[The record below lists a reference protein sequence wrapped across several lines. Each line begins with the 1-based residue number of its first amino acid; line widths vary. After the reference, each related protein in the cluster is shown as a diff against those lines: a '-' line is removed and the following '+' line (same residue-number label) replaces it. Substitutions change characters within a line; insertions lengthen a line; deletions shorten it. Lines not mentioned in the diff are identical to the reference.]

1 MAIPCTGANLTA
13 EREGHYWFLTPFL
26 MPDKALESS
35 RFVIFSAERRIMF
48 SPAKSGTRILLR
60 RFVADYGMV
69 FVLLLLMAGFSILTI
84 QPQRP
89 TGADVGAAIADQI
102 LLQFGNSARVIIAV
116 PGSKEDRAFVDA
128 AKERLESAGA
138 TVVAV
143 TTGSPADAGQALQKA
158 VDADIPIDA
167 VALTG
172 SSAVWTVLDKFP
184 QLTSDRRIS
193 PGTGSWPNFLK
204 ASNLIGV
211 ANQTAVYA
219 VIAIGMTMVI
229 ITGGI
234 DLSVG
239 SVVALASVIA
249 TIIIRDHGGG
259 VSASTTTVALAFSI
273 AILAAALAGAFN
285 GFMVTTYQ
293 LPPFIVTLATML
305 IARGLAKRLSEFQ
318 SINAVPTSFRWL
330 GNGNTLNVPNAI
342 LLMLVL
348 YVLTHFV
355 MSRSVFGRYL
365 YAIGGN
371 AQASRLSGIPVKKT
385 TLIVYV
391 ICGALA
397 GLGGIMVSSR
407 LNAGDPKYGTMYELE
422 VISAVVVGGTS
433 LMGGEGRIFG
443 TLIGAFIIAVIR
455 NGMNLMGVNSD
466 SQEMVL
472 GAVLLLAVLLD
483 RVKRIR
489 MAA

>member
-1 MAIPCTGANLTA
+1 MT
-13 EREGHYWFLTPFL
+13 TP
-26 MPDKALESS
+26 S
-35 RFVIFSAERRIMF
+35 
-48 SPAKSGTRILLR
+48 KSVTHTLLR

-89 TGADVGAAIADQI
+89 TGADVGAAIADEI
-102 LLQFGNSARVIIAV
+102 LAQFGNSANVIIAV
-116 PGSKEDRAFVDA
+116 PGSAEDRLFADA

-138 TVVAV
+138 TVIAV
-143 TTGSPADAGQALQKA
+143 TSGSPVDAGQALQKA
-158 VDADIPIDA
+158 VDDGVSIDA

-172 SSAVWTVLDKFP
+172 SSAPWTVLDKFP
-184 QLTSDRRIS
+184 GLTKDRRIS
-193 PGTGSWPNFLK
+193 PSTGSWPNFLK

-239 SVVALASVIA
+239 SIVALASVIA
-249 TIIIRDHGGG
+249 TVIIRDYGGG
-259 VSASTTTVALAFSI
+259 VSASATTVAVAFMV
-273 AILAAALAGAFN
+273 AILAAAAAGAFN
-285 GFMVTTYQ
+285 GIMVTAFQ

-305 IARGLAKRLSEFQ
+305 IARGLSMKLSEFQ
-318 SINAVPTSFRWL
+318 SINAVPASFRWMGT
-330 GNGNTLNVPNAI
+330 GNMFNVPNAI
-342 LLMLVL
+342 LLMLAL

-371 AQASRLSGIPVKKT
+371 AQASRLSGIRVKQT

-391 ICGALA
+391 LCGALA

-433 LMGGEGRIFG
+433 LMGGEGRMFG

-483 RVKRIR
+483 RVKRVR
-489 MAA
+489 MAGV

>member
-1 MAIPCTGANLTA
+1 M
-13 EREGHYWFLTPFL
+13 
-26 MPDKALESS
+26 S
-35 RFVIFSAERRIMF
+35 
-48 SPAKSGTRILLR
+48 SPAKSKTRVLLR

-69 FVLLLLMAGFSILTI
+69 FVLLLLMAGFSFFTI

-89 TGADVGAAIADQI
+89 TGAAVGAAIADQI
-102 LLQFGNSARVIIAV
+102 VSQFGNSATVIIAV
-116 PGSKEDRAFVDA
+116 PGSEEDRAFADA
-128 AKERLESAGA
+128 ARVRLESAGA
-138 TVVAV
+138 TVFAA
-143 TTGSPADAGQALQKA
+143 TAGSPIEAGHALQKA
-158 VDADIPIDA
+158 VDDGVSIDA

-172 SSAVWTVLDKFP
+172 SSATWTVLDKFP
-184 QLTSDRRIS
+184 ELTSDRRVS
-193 PGTGSWPNFLK
+193 LGTGNWPNFLK

-219 VIAIGMTMVI
+219 VIATGMTMVI

-239 SVVALASVIA
+239 SLVALASVIA

-259 VSASTTTVALAFSI
+259 VSASTTTVTFAFLI
-273 AILAAALAGAFN
+273 AILAAAAAGAFN
-285 GFMVTTYQ
+285 GLMVTTFQ
-293 LPPFIVTLATML
+293 LPPFIVTLAMML
-305 IARGLAKRLSEFQ
+305 IARGLAKRLSDFQ
-318 SINAVPTSFRWL
+318 SINAVPPSFRWL
-330 GNGNTLNVPNAI
+330 GNGSTFTVPNAI
-342 LLMLVL
+342 LVMIVL
-348 YVLTHFV
+348 YVLSHFI

-371 AQASRLSGIPVKKT
+371 AQASRLSGIPVKQTKMM
-385 TLIVYV
+385 VYV
-391 ICGALA
+391 ISGALA

-422 VISAVVVGGTS
+422 VIAAVVVGGTS
-433 LMGGEGRIFG
+433 LMGGEGRMYG

-483 RVKRIR
+483 RMKRIR
-489 MAA
+489 MATS

>member
-1 MAIPCTGANLTA
+1 
-13 EREGHYWFLTPFL
+13 
-26 MPDKALESS
+26 
-35 RFVIFSAERRIMF
+35 
-48 SPAKSGTRILLR
+48 
-60 RFVADYGMV
+60 MV
-69 FVLLLLMAGFSILTI
+69 FVLLLLMAGFSFLTI

-102 LLQFGNSARVIIAV
+102 ILQFGNAARVMIAV
-116 PGSKEDRAFVDA
+116 PGSEEDRAFADA
-128 AKERLESAGA
+128 AKGRLESAGA
-138 TVVAV
+138 TVVSV
-143 TTGSPADAGQALQKA
+143 TIGSPVDAGQALQNA
-158 VDADIPIDA
+158 VDQGVSIDA

-172 SSAVWTVLDKFP
+172 SSAAWTVLDKFP
-184 QLTSDRRIS
+184 GLTTDRRIS

-239 SVVALASVIA
+239 SLVALASVIA
-249 TIIIRDHGGG
+249 TLIIRDHGGG
-259 VSASTTTVALAFSI
+259 VSASTTTVTFAFLA
-273 AILAAALAGAFN
+273 AILSAAAAGAFN
-285 GFMVTTYQ
+285 GIMVTAFQ

-305 IARGLAKRLSEFQ
+305 IARGLAKRLSDFQ
-318 SINAVPTSFRWL
+318 SINAVPPSFRWL
-330 GNGNTLNVPNAI
+330 GNGSLFSVPNAI
-342 LLMLVL
+342 LLMIML
-348 YVLTHFV
+348 YMLTHFV

-371 AQASRLSGIPVKKT
+371 AQASRLSGIPVKQT

-407 LNAGDPKYGTMYELE
+407 LNAGDPKYGMMYELE
-422 VISAVVVGGTS
+422 VIAAVVVGGTS
-433 LMGGEGRIFG
+433 LMGGEGRMYG

-466 SQEMVL
+466 SQEIVL

-483 RVKRIR
+483 RLKRMK
-489 MAA
+489 MAGVRT

>member
-1 MAIPCTGANLTA
+1 ML
-13 EREGHYWFLTPFL
+13 
-26 MPDKALESS
+26 SS
-35 RFVIFSAERRIMF
+35 SNSRTYS
-48 SPAKSGTRILLR
+48 LLR
-60 RFVADYGMV
+60 LFVADYGMV
-69 FVLLLLMAGFSILTI
+69 FVLLILMAGFSLLTI

-89 TGADVGAAIADQI
+89 TGADVGTAIADEI
-102 LLQFGNSARVIIAV
+102 LARFGNASKVIIAV
-116 PGSKEDRAFVDA
+116 PGSEEDRAFADA
-128 AKERLESAGA
+128 VQARFAKSDA
-138 TVVAV
+138 TIVEVAI
-143 TTGSPADAGQALQKA
+143 GSPIEARQALERA
-158 VDADIPIDA
+158 VEAGITVDA

-172 SSAVWTVLDKFP
+172 SSAAWTVFEKFP
-184 QLTSDRRIS
+184 DLTQDQLVS

-211 ANQTAVYA
+211 VNQTAVYA

-239 SVVALASVIA
+239 SLAALASVIA
-249 TIIIRDHGGG
+249 TIIIRDLGGG
-259 VSASTTTVALAFSI
+259 VAASTTTVALAF
-273 AILAAALAGAFN
+273 LAAVMAAAAAGAFN
-285 GFMVTTYQ
+285 GVMITAFR
-293 LPPFIVTLATML
+293 LPPFIVTLAMML
-305 IARGLAKRLSEFQ
+305 MARGFAKRLSEFQ
-318 SINAVPTSFRWL
+318 SINAVPPSFRVL
-330 GNGNTLNVPNAI
+330 GNGNTFNIPNAI
-342 LLMLVL
+342 LLMAVL
-348 YVLTHFV
+348 YIVTHLI

-385 TLIVYV
+385 TLIVYI

-422 VISAVVVGGTS
+422 VIAAVVVGGTS
-433 LMGGEGRIFG
+433 LMGGEGRMLG

-466 SQEMVL
+466 SQEIVL

-483 RVKRIR
+483 RLKRIR
-489 MAA
+489 MAGG

>member
-1 MAIPCTGANLTA
+1 M
-13 EREGHYWFLTPFL
+13 
-26 MPDKALESS
+26 SS
-35 RFVIFSAERRIMF
+35 LS
-48 SPAKSGTRILLR
+48 KSGTHILLR

-69 FVLLLLMAGFSILTI
+69 FVLLLLMAGFSLLTI

-89 TGADVGAAIADQI
+89 TGADVGAAIADEI
-102 LLQFGNSARVIIAV
+102 LAEFGVAARVIIAV
-116 PGSKEDRAFVDA
+116 PGSEEDRAFADA
-128 AKERLESAGA
+128 AKDRLESAGA

-143 TTGSPADAGQALQKA
+143 TTGSPVDAGQALQKA
-158 VDADIPIDA
+158 VDDGVTIDA

-172 SSAVWTVLDKFP
+172 SSAAWTVLDKFP
-184 QLTSDRRIS
+184 ELTSDRRIS

-239 SVVALASVIA
+239 SLVALSSVIA
-249 TIIIRDHGGG
+249 TMIIRDLGGG
-259 VSASTTTVALAFSI
+259 VTASATTVAVAFMV
-273 AILAAALAGAFN
+273 AVLAAAAAGAFN
-285 GFMVTTYQ
+285 GIMVTMCQ
-293 LPPFIVTLATML
+293 LPPFIVTLAMML
-305 IARGLAKRLSEFQ
+305 LARGLAKRLSEFQ
-318 SINAVPTSFRWL
+318 SINAVPPSFRWL
-330 GNGNTLNVPNAI
+330 GNGSTFNVPNAI
-342 LLMLVL
+342 LLMIVL
-348 YVLTHFV
+348 YVLTHLV

-371 AQASRLSGIPVKKT
+371 AQASRLSGIPVKQT
-385 TLIVYV
+385 TMIVYV

-433 LMGGEGRIFG
+433 LMGGEGRMFG

-455 NGMNLMGVNSD
+455 NGMNLRGVNSD

-472 GAVLLLAVLLD
+472 GGVLLLAVLLD

-489 MAA
+489 MASV

>member
-1 MAIPCTGANLTA
+1 M
-13 EREGHYWFLTPFL
+13 
-26 MPDKALESS
+26 SS
-35 RFVIFSAERRIMF
+35 
-48 SPAKSGTRILLR
+48 PPKSGTRMLLR

-69 FVLLLLMAGFSILTI
+69 FVLLLLMTGFSFLTI

-102 LLQFGNSARVIIAV
+102 LAQFGNSVRVIIAV
-116 PGSKEDRAFVDA
+116 PGSEEDRAFANA
-128 AKERLESAGA
+128 AKDRLESAGA
-138 TVVAV
+138 TVVAM
-143 TTGSPADAGQALQKA
+143 TTGSPIDAGQALQKA
-158 VDADIPIDA
+158 VDDGVSVDA

-172 SSAVWTVLDKFP
+172 SSAAWTVLDKFP
-184 QLTSDRRIS
+184 GLTSDRRIS
-193 PGTGSWPNFLK
+193 PSTGRWPNFLK

-239 SVVALASVIA
+239 SVVALASVTA

-259 VSASTTTVALAFSI
+259 VSASPTTVALAFSI
-273 AILAAALAGAFN
+273 AILVAAVAGAFN
-285 GFMVTTYQ
+285 GIMVTTFQ

-318 SINAVPTSFRWL
+318 SINAVPSSFRSL
-330 GNGNTLNVPNAI
+330 GNGSTFSVPNAI
-342 LLMLVL
+342 LLMFVL

-371 AQASRLSGIPVKKT
+371 AQASRLSGIPVKRT
-385 TLIVYV
+385 TMVVY
-391 ICGALA
+391 ILCGALA

-422 VISAVVVGGTS
+422 VIAAVVVGGTS
-433 LMGGEGRIFG
+433 LMGGEGRMFG

-466 SQEMVL
+466 SQEIVL
-472 GAVLLLAVLLD
+472 GAVLLMAVLLD

-489 MAA
+489 MAGV

>member
-1 MAIPCTGANLTA
+1 MT
-13 EREGHYWFLTPFL
+13 
-26 MPDKALESS
+26 
-35 RFVIFSAERRIMF
+35 
-48 SPAKSGTRILLR
+48 SPSKSGTRTLLR
-60 RFVADYGMV
+60 RFASDYGMV
-69 FVLLLLMAGFSILTI
+69 FVLLLLMAEFSFLTI

-89 TGADVGAAIADQI
+89 TGSDVGAAIADQI
-102 LLQFGNSARVIIAV
+102 LTQFGNSANVIIAV
-116 PGSKEDRAFVDA
+116 PGSEEDRAFADA
-128 AKERLESAGA
+128 AKDRLESAGV

-143 TTGSPADAGQALQKA
+143 TMGSPVDAGKALQKA
-158 VDADIPIDA
+158 VDSGVSIDA

-172 SSAVWTVLDKFP
+172 SSQAWTVLDKFP
-184 QLTSDRRIS
+184 GLTSERRIS

-204 ASNLIGV
+204 ASNLLGV

-239 SVVALASVIA
+239 SIVALSSVIA
-249 TIIIRDHGGG
+249 TVLIRDHGGG
-259 VSASTTTVALAFSI
+259 VSASATTVAVAFMV
-273 AILAAALAGAFN
+273 AILAASVAGAFN
-285 GFMVTTYQ
+285 GIMVTTFR

-318 SINAVPTSFRWL
+318 SINAVPPSFRWL
-330 GNGNTLNVPNAI
+330 GNGSMLNVPNAI
-342 LLMLVL
+342 LLMIGL
-348 YVLTHFV
+348 YVLTHFI
-355 MSRSVFGRYL
+355 MSRTVFGRYL

-371 AQASRLSGIPVKKT
+371 AQASRLSGIPVKRT
-385 TLIVYV
+385 TMIVYV
-391 ICGALA
+391 LCGALA

-433 LMGGEGRIFG
+433 LMGGEGRMFG
-443 TLIGAFIIAVIR
+443 TLIGAFIIAVVR

-472 GAVLLLAVLLD
+472 GAVLLTAVLLD
-483 RVKRIR
+483 RVKRMK
-489 MAA
+489 MAFIVNILRRNFSTEPGK

>member
-1 MAIPCTGANLTA
+1 M
-13 EREGHYWFLTPFL
+13 
-26 MPDKALESS
+26 SS
-35 RFVIFSAERRIMF
+35 S
-48 SPAKSGTRILLR
+48 AKSGTRIFLR

-69 FVLLLLMAGFSILTI
+69 FVLLLLMAGFSFLTI

-102 LLQFGNSARVIIAV
+102 IVQFGNAARVMIAV
-116 PGSKEDRAFVDA
+116 PGSEEDRAFADA
-128 AKERLESAGA
+128 AKGRLESAGA
-138 TVVAV
+138 TVVSV
-143 TTGSPADAGQALQKA
+143 TIGSPVDAGQALQNA
-158 VDADIPIDA
+158 VDKGVSIDA

-172 SSAVWTVLDKFP
+172 SSAAWTVLDKFP
-184 QLTSDRRIS
+184 GLTTDRRIS
-193 PGTGSWPNFLK
+193 PGTGNWPNFLK

-239 SVVALASVIA
+239 SLVALASVIA
-249 TIIIRDHGGG
+249 TLIIRDHGGG
-259 VSASTTTVALAFSI
+259 VSASTTTVTFAFLA
-273 AILAAALAGAFN
+273 AILSAAAAGAFN
-285 GFMVTTYQ
+285 GIMVTAFQ

-305 IARGLAKRLSEFQ
+305 IARGLAKRLSDFQ
-318 SINAVPTSFRWL
+318 SINAVPPSFRWL
-330 GNGNTLNVPNAI
+330 GNGNLFSVPNAI
-342 LLMLVL
+342 LLMIML
-348 YVLTHFV
+348 YMLTHFV

-371 AQASRLSGIPVKKT
+371 AQASRLSGIPVKQT

-422 VISAVVVGGTS
+422 VIAAVVVGGTS
-433 LMGGEGRIFG
+433 LMGGEGRMYG

-466 SQEMVL
+466 SQEIVL

-483 RVKRIR
+483 RLKRTKL
-489 MAA
+489 AGVWT